1 VLETDCLNDDD
12 DDDDDDELYAAG
24 MNAGDAKRSGWM
36 NADKR

>member
-12 DDDDDDELYAAG
+12 DELYAVG